1 LIEERDPHTGY
12 LTTGHEWNGI
22 TELNRPVPKAIWL
35 FLLSTFVFS
44 LVWWILMPSW
54 PLGDTYTPGVLGVD
68 QRERVAN
75 DLEQA
80 AYKRAEALDG
90 IAALPFDRI
99 RADRR
104 LMKFVRETGR
114 TMFGDN
120 CAVCH
125 GASGR
130 GGPGFPSLA
139 DRAWLWGGDPETI
152 AETLRV
158 GINDNHPDT
167 RVSQMLAF
175 GRDGLLDR
183 AAVLDVVHYVQ
194 SLGRTDGDAEDDAE
208 DDGRSQSLVE
218 GQGIFAENCAS
229 CHGEK
234 GRGLAEVG
242 APNLTDENWIYG
254 GDLQSVFASVYYGRQ
269 GQMPAWQAR
278 FTEAERKIMT
288 LYVLELAD
296 DRNGHGE

>member
-1 LIEERDPHTGY
+1 MSIEERDPHTGY

-35 FLLSTFVFS
+35 FLFSTFVFS
-44 LVWWILMPSW
+44 VVWWVLMPSW

-80 AYKRAEALDG
+80 AYKRAAAIDK
-90 IAALPFDRI
+90 IATLPFERL
-99 RADRR
+99 RADAQ

-120 CAVCH
+120 CAACH
-125 GASGR
+125 GASGG
-130 GGPGFPSLA
+130 GGPGFPNLA
-139 DRAWLWGGDPETI
+139 DRAWLWGNDPDAI

-158 GINDNHPDT
+158 GVNADHTDT

-175 GRDGLLDR
+175 GRDGLLARD
-183 AAVLDVVHYVQ
+183 AVLEVARYVQ
-194 SLGRTDGDAEDDAE
+194 SLNGAGAENDGTV
-208 DDGRSQSLVE
+208 QTPIE
-218 GQGIFAENCAS
+218 GKRIFAENCAA
-229 CHGEK
+229 CHGE
-234 GRGLAEVG
+234 RGQGLVEMG

-254 GDLQSVFASVYYGRQ
+254 GDLQSVFTSVYYGRQ
-269 GQMPAWQAR
+269 GQMPAWETR
-278 FTEAERKIMT
+278 FTEAERKIMA
-288 LYVLELAD
+288 LYVLELGD
-296 DRNGHGE
+296 MRNGHGD